1 MVLKSTVLK
10 PTLLIRLTG
19 IFCFTVN
26 RGCAVGAD
34 SLNGKKRL
42 LSDVVAAGG
51 GTYSFVPFI
60 YYFLAR
66 EQAPIIDPATRLFLR
81 LSKRGK
87 RGVCKPHPFAD
98 LTVVLFNE
106 SLEVSRGQRN
116 TCTVTLKMGG
126 LLES

>member
-1 MVLKSTVLK
+1 MINAAFELRSKFYQSIAISFFSEKSDSNGPKIDGLK

-51 GTYSFVPFI
+51 GTCSFVPFI

-66 EQAPIIDPATRLFLR
+66 EQAPIIDPAARLFLR
-81 LSKRGK
+81 LSKRG
-87 RGVCKPHPFAD
+87 
-98 LTVVLFNE
+98 
-106 SLEVSRGQRN
+106 
-116 TCTVTLKMGG
+116 
-126 LLES
+126 

>member
-66 EQAPIIDPATRLFLR
+66 EQAPIIDTAVSSP
-81 LSKRGK
+81 
-87 RGVCKPHPFAD
+87 
-98 LTVVLFNE
+98 E
-106 SLEVSRGQRN
+106 QEVSEGS
-116 TCTVTLKMGG
+116 VSHTLCRSHSSS
-126 LLES
+126 LQ

>member
-19 IFCFTVN
+19 IFWFTVN
-26 RGCAVGAD
+26 IDAD

-42 LSDVVAAGG
+42 PSDIVTAGG

-87 RGVCKPHPFAD
+87 RGVCKPHP
-98 LTVVLFNE
+98 LQI
-106 SLEVSRGQRN
+106 SQ
-116 TCTVTLKMGG
+116 
-126 LLES
+126 

>member
-87 RGVCKPHPFAD
+87 RGVCKPHP
-98 LTVVLFNE
+98 LQISQLFSSMKALKFLAGKE
-106 SLEVSRGQRN
+106 
-116 TCTVTLKMGG
+116 TLVP
-126 LLES
+126 

>member
-1 MVLKSTVLK
+1 ME
-10 PTLLIRLTG
+10 
-19 IFCFTVN
+19 
-26 RGCAVGAD
+26 
-34 SLNGKKRL
+34 KKRL

-66 EQAPIIDPATRLFLR
+66 EQAPIIDPAARLFLR

-87 RGVCKPHPFAD
+87 RGVCKPHP
-98 LTVVLFNE
+98 LQTLFNE

-116 TCTVTLKMGG
+116 TCTVTLKMEACLKANFFPKVAPNEGIQFI
-126 LLES
+126 LSLQIIFKE